1 MRSVR
6 ASVRVQRHLLVS
18 PLPVKIAHRTL
29 SIGVEAWAAD
39 SEASAVQQD
48 CDAAGAR
55 DGNVGLGIA
64 VEVRNDESGSDAVH
78 VGMDRASKRAAT
90 FVEE

>member
-1 MRSVR
+1 L
-6 ASVRVQRHLLVS
+6 Q
-18 PLPVKIAHRTL
+18 L
-29 SIGVEAWAAD
+29 SIGLKRGLPILK
-39 SEASAVQQD
+39 ASVVQQD

-64 VEVRNDESGSDAVH
+64 VEVRNDEPGSHAVH
-78 VGMDRASKRAAT
+78 VRMERASKRAAT